1 MFRLPNTPNHNFK
14 DLLNCIAFDQVQQI
28 FAENLDPQPFIE
40 KNLETENF
48 SKVLATHCVLKKNLK
63 PIMSVLLL
71 VTDDDFSNLAVYQY
85 IIKPTPSKLHDTLM
99 PLYEVK
105 KIWEIGRLFDA
116 MENISLHE
124 TLYKSKSP
132 RLFESGSFEVF
143 LNSVSSRSNDFHNK
157 DSRSLSKSSMLYD
170 IKVES
175 LIPLLIEDQGAPLC
189 PTPNAVNIISITKLQ
204 QIIANIENT
213 LPPQF
218 NVENGQLYFQLN
230 NSLTKISFDIEYVK
244 KHPNTIFNELLYLS
258 IDPYIILESFKAL
271 GIHFPHLCYNKAK
284 TLIRSLALDELL
296 QFKGLESH
304 FDLVVLE
311 LYKRKD
317 IC

>member
-14 DLLNCIAFDQVQQI
+14 DILNCIAFDQVQQI
-28 FAENLDPQPFIE
+28 LDENLDPQPFVE

-71 VTDDDFSNLAVYQY
+71 VTDDNFSNLAVYQY
-85 IIKPTPSKLHDTLM
+85 IIKPIPSKHQDTLT

-132 RLFESGSFEVF
+132 RLFESCSFEVF

-157 DSRSLSKSSMLYD
+157 DHRSLSKSSMLYD

-175 LIPLLIEDQGAPLC
+175 LIPLSIEDQDASLC

-204 QIIANIENT
+204 QIISNIEST
-213 LPPQF
+213 PPPQF
-218 NVENGQLYFQLN
+218 NVTNGQLQFQLN
-230 NSLTKISFDIEYVK
+230 NSLTKISFDIEYIK
-244 KHPNTIFNELLYLS
+244 NHPNTIFNELLYLS
-258 IDPYIILESFKAL
+258 IDPYIILESFKVID
-271 GIHFPHLCYNKAK
+271 IHFPRLSYNKAK

-311 LYKRKD
+311 FHKRKY

>member
-28 FAENLDPQPFIE
+28 LDENLDPQPFVE

-63 PIMSVLLL
+63 PIISVLLL

-85 IIKPTPSKLHDTLM
+85 IIKPTPSKHQNTLT

-105 KIWEIGRLFDA
+105 KIWEIDRLFDA

-132 RLFESGSFEVF
+132 RLFESCSFEVF
-143 LNSVSSRSNDFHNK
+143 LNSISSRVNDFHNK

-175 LIPLLIEDQGAPLC
+175 ITPLSIEDQDTLLSLP
-189 PTPNAVNIISITKLQ
+189 PNAVNIISIAKLQ
-204 QIIANIENT
+204 QIIVNIENT
-213 LPPQF
+213 PPPQF
-218 NVENGQLYFQLN
+218 NVINGQLHFQLN
-230 NSLTKISFDIEYVK
+230 NSLTKICFDTEYIK

-258 IDPYIILESFKAL
+258 IDPYIILESFKAI
-271 GIHFPHLCYNKAK
+271 GIQFPHLSYNKAK

-311 LYKRKD
+311 FYKRKY